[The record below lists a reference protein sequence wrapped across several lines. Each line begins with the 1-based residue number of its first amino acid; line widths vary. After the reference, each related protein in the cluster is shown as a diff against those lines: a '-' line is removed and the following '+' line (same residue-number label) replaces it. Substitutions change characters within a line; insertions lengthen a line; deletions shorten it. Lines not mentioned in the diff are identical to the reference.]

1 MKFGLVIA
9 LALFIFLIFTRKS
22 MYGRPKVEFDGTFT
36 STWIPRAP

>member
-1 MKFGLVIA
+1 MRFDVL
-9 LALFIFLIFTRKS
+9 LALIVFIFITLTRKS